1 MKKALLNI
9 KNFFIRLY
17 ANEYFKA
24 FLWIYLVGLLCFSVR
39 AAFNYFTL
47 PMGGDYTLQTYAFYA
62 QGYHIFWDFIKT
74 GEMPLYDF
82 SNFLGANYLGTQ
94 SFYYVFSPLFY
105 LLCLCPEPIL
115 YQGIFFHMVFK
126 FALGGFFMYILL
138 RKYFHVSKPMSW
150 LGGFIY
156 AFSGF
161 SLFYVWFHFGDII
174 AFFPLLIIGFE
185 KCLKERQGWLLSVS
199 LFLCG
204 LANYFFLV
212 NFCIFGLLYAL
223 YRWIHIYGINKKRG
237 YSASERWGVLLQGV
251 IHCAIGVMMTGIC
264 VLPSLHVVMTST
276 RSTNSTPYLLSLLQ
290 TIFIDPMT
298 DGNGFI
304 LGEAK
309 SISEIFSKENLKQLF
324 NVLFVWEDRTISSST
339 SVASKTNIG
348 YILSGWIYMNTN
360 CWDNVMFDNAS
371 LDNSIGGMF
380 ITTPLTLLLI
390 PSIVSAL
397 KTKRPWTVFGVIMC
411 LVLPFLPITAHVAF
425 AFTSLYGRWQIWIV
439 LIGILFIIPTLDKF
453 ERVNRKWITV
463 NLLLNYLLAVIV
475 YFISKADGKLPS
487 NYVLNILG
495 MKIPGLMLVTIIELI
510 VMSFVWFVYRFK
522 FFSVNLVKRIMIIV
536 AIIEIGASCVITVEQ
551 KSYHD
556 WENYYIDQPQ
566 FEELNDVIKDL
577 KKEDTGFYRIFN
589 TEATRS
595 ITNMPSQLNYNGS
608 STFNSTY
615 NFELDDFIDRSRM
628 AYGGSWSMGNHEKR
642 YWYDQY
648 IGTKY
653 YIIDKQDVNN
663 DNASYKMDEKQLEY
677 ERYYDGRTTKDE
689 TNQSYSINIPWGYSL
704 YKEYEYYDVYINNNF
719 VGIGYTV
726 DEIINSESI
735 GKSKNSSYYEE
746 LYSSKA
752 VIEDEDFEKISSL
765 TGFEDDMFSYQTM
778 YKTFSFYNNWDLY
791 FSPREDYSYFKEKD
805 YERHIY
811 KLEESRFAKE
821 EISSYLDPKSQFMH
835 KRWEEK
841 GRFGDQLIMETKNN
855 RIVCPLASKENPCY
869 INLSLKLGPKVLVSF
884 YYDDVLVTQD
894 AHMNSNSSLNKESY
908 EWKIQRGFYVDQPFN
923 KIVIEFVSDA
933 AFDKVFNSSG
943 YLYGLDITYCYKN
956 DIQNRQDIINSN
968 LLTNVEYSK
977 NKFTFTSNS
986 DTQKIAVT
994 NIPYDQGWTLK
1005 SNDEKVEFFK
1015 VNGGFIGFIVPE
1027 GETNYSLSYFTPLLK
1042 EGLIATGIGTLLLV
1056 AVCFVYKKKKSS
1068 LLIVET
1074 EKDFYQLNK

>member
-1 MKKALLNI
+1 MEKVLNKI
-9 KNFFIRLY
+9 KTFFKNLY

-24 FLWIYLVGLLCFSVR
+24 FLWIYLVGLFCFSLR

-74 GEMPLYDF
+74 GNFPLYDF
-82 SNFLGANYLGTQ
+82 TNFLGANYLGTQ

-105 LLCLCPEPIL
+105 LLCLCPEPLL

-138 RKYFHVSKPMSW
+138 RRYFHVSQKMSW

-174 AFFPLLIIGFE
+174 AFFPLLIMGFE
-185 KCLKERQGWLLSVS
+185 MCLKERKGWLLSLS

-212 NFCIFGLLYAL
+212 NFCIFGLIYAL

-251 IHCAIGVMMTGIC
+251 VHCAIGVLMTGIC

-276 RSTNSTPYLLSLLQ
+276 RTTNSTSYLLSILQ
-290 TIFIDPMT
+290 TIFINPYKDV
-298 DGNGFI
+298 NGFVF
-304 LGEAK
+304 GEIK
-309 SISEIFSKENLKQLF
+309 SVSEIFSKDNLKQLF
-324 NVLFVWEDRTISSST
+324 NVLFVWGDRTVSSST

-371 LDNSIGGMF
+371 LDNSIGGLF
-380 ITTPLTLLLI
+380 ITTPLTMLLI
-390 PSIVSAL
+390 PSIVSAI
-397 KTKRPWTVFGVIMC
+397 KTKRPWTIFGVIMC
-411 LVLPFLPITAHVAF
+411 LILPFLPITAHAAF

-453 ERVNRKWITV
+453 EGVNRRWITV
-463 NLLLNYLLAVIV
+463 NLILNYSIAVIV
-475 YFISKADGKLPS
+475 YFMSKADGKLPTS
-487 NYVLNILG
+487 HVLNILG
-495 MKIPGLMLVTIIELI
+495 LKIPGLMFVTVVELLVMLI
-510 VMSFVWFVYRFK
+510 VWVVYRFK
-522 FFSVNLVKRIMIIV
+522 FFTPTLVKRIMIII
-536 AIIEIGASCVITVEQ
+536 AIIEVGASCVITVEQ

-556 WENYYIDQPQ
+556 WENFYIDQPQ

-577 KKEDTGFYRIFN
+577 KAEDPSFYRIFN

-595 ITNMPSQLNYNGS
+595 ITNMPAQLNYNGS

-653 YIIDKQDVNN
+653 YIVDKLDVNN
-663 DNASYKMDEKQLEY
+663 DNPSYRIDEKQKEY
-677 ERYYDGRTTKDE
+677 ENYYDGRTTKE
-689 TNQSYSINIPWGYSL
+689 EANQPYSINIPWGYKL
-704 YKEYEYYDVYINNNF
+704 YKEYEYYDVYINENF
-719 VGIGYTV
+719 IGIGYTV
-726 DEIINSESI
+726 DEIIDTNAIS
-735 GKSKNSSYYEE
+735 KSKHSSFYEE
-746 LYSSKA
+746 LYSAKA
-752 VIEDEDFEKISSL
+752 VIESEDLEKVSQL
-765 TGFEDDMFSYQTM
+765 TGFEDDAFSYPTM
-778 YKTFSFYNNWDLY
+778 YKTYSFYNNWELY

-805 YERHIY
+805 YNRHVY
-811 KLEESRFAKE
+811 KLEESRFTKE
-821 EISSYLDPKSQFMH
+821 EISSYLDPKSQFLH

-841 GRFGDQLIMETKNN
+841 GRFGDQFILKTKNN
-855 RIVCPLASKENPCY
+855 KLICPNASDENPCY
-869 INLSLKLGPKVLVSF
+869 INFSLKLGPKVLVSF

-908 EWKIQRGFYVDQPFN
+908 EWKIQRGYYVNKPFN
-923 KIVIEFVSDA
+923 RIVIEFVSDMSY
-933 AFDKVFNSSG
+933 DKVFNSSG
-943 YLYGLDITYCYKN
+943 FLYGLDITYSYKN
-956 DIQNRQDIINSN
+956 EIQKRQDIINSN
-968 LLTNVEYSK
+968 LLTDVTYDN
-977 NKFTFTSNS
+977 NKFTFKS
-986 DTQKIAVT
+986 DCDKKKVAVT
-994 NIPYDQGWTLK
+994 NIPFDKGWTLK
-1005 SNDEKVEFFK
+1005 INGEKADFFK
-1015 VNGGFIGFIVPE
+1015 VNGGFIGFIAPE
-1027 GETNYSLSYFTPLLK
+1027 GKADYTLSYFTPLLK

-1056 AVCFVYKKKKSS
+1056 AMCFVYRKKKSS
-1068 LLIVET
+1068 ILEI
-1074 EKDFYQLNK
+1074 EKELNSYNLK